1 MNIPDQKWGENERET
16 QRDTKRDTKWD
27 LFWIGKLFDLD
38 VQLKFALL

>member
-1 MNIPDQKWGENERET
+1 MGGKVFLNERET